1 MDLRVI
7 AGFEHIGSGVIDGV
21 GEVFFEHGVG
31 VAFEGGVGEEVKF
44 GRVGDEV
51 FLLEEDVG

>member
-1 MDLRVI
+1 MI